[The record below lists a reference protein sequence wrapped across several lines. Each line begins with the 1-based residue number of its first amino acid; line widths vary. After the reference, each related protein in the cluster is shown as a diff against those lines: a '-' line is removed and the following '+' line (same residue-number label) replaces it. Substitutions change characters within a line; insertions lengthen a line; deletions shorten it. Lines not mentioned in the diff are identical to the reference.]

1 MENKKDILFKET
13 DKRLHNYKYLDIK
26 IKNINLDI
34 KRCENEYSGCGAMV
48 YTEKISNT
56 YNISSSVEN
65 EVLKREERLRKLK
78 MEKEDIEIEKEKIEN
93 ALTCLNDIEMEFF
106 NLFYNSKTKNNMT
119 YISMKLHLDRTSCY
133 NLKKKMIFKLSEIL

>member
-1 MENKKDILFKET
+1 MENKKDILFKEI
-13 DKRLHNYKYLDIK
+13 DKRLYNYKYLDIK

-34 KRCENEYSGCGAMV
+34 KRCENEYFGCGVMV
-48 YTEKISNT
+48 YIEKISNI
-56 YNISSSVEN
+56 YNISFFVEN

-93 ALTCLNDIEMEFF
+93 VLMCLNDIEMEFF
-106 NLFYNSKTKNNMT
+106 NFFYNSKIKNNMI
-119 YISMKLHLDRTSCY
+119 YIFMKLYLDRIFCY

>member
-13 DKRLHNYKYLDIK
+13 DERLHNYKYLDIK

-34 KRCENEYSGCGAMV
+34 KRYENEYSGCGAMV
-48 YTEKISNT
+48 YTEKTSNT

-78 MEKEDIEIEKEKIEN
+78 IEKEKIEN

-133 NLKKKMIFKLSEIL
+133 NLKKKMIVKLSEIL

>member
-1 MENKKDILFKET
+1 
-13 DKRLHNYKYLDIK
+13 
-26 IKNINLDI
+26 
-34 KRCENEYSGCGAMV
+34 MV
-48 YTEKISNT
+48 YTEKTSNT

-78 MEKEDIEIEKEKIEN
+78 MEKENIEIEKEKIEN